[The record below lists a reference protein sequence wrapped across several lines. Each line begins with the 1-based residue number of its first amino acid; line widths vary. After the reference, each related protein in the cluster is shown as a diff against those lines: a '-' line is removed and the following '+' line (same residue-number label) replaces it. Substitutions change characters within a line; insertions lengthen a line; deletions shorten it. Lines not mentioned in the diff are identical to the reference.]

1 MAPPRPQ
8 ALSTFCLS
16 RTSFR
21 HVCSSF
27 IHVPPSPGHPQPA
40 APISTESYDQ
50 SSILSAASAPLVAS
64 MLMFDELLRH
74 CHIVKLDFLSWPAAA
89 FATRLCFEVHIFFFL
104 FLKAIFINLLAVLGL
119 HAKWVFCSFRERRLL
134 SASGT
139 WASCCRGFSGC
150 GVWALGHR
158 LKICGKRG
166 FSCST
171 AYGNLPGP
179 GIEPVSPAL
188 AGRF

>member
-40 APISTESYDQ
+40 APISTECYDR
-50 SSILSAASAPLVAS
+50 SSILSAASAPLAAS

-89 FATRLCFEVHIFFFL
+89 FATRLCFEVHIFFFFKINFYL
-104 FLKAIFINLLAVLGL
+104 FIGCVVSS
-119 HAKWVFCSFRERRLL
+119 WPS
-134 SASGT
+134 
-139 WASCCRGFSGC
+139 GFSVVSGSGGC
-150 GVWALGHR
+150 SLLLVHGLLVAMASLVVE
-158 LKICGKRG
+158 
-166 FSCST
+166 
-171 AYGNLPGP
+171 PG
-179 GIEPVSPAL
+179 L
-188 AGRF
+188 